1 MEDVLDVYEM
11 PYDPAYPII
20 CFDEKPKQ
28 LIGETRV
35 PCPTKPGQVARY
47 DYEYERNGTCN
58 LFMFFEPL
66 RAWRHVEITDRR
78 TGNDWAYAMK
88 DLVDVYFPDAERIR
102 LVMDN
107 LNTHTIAALY
117 NTFEPAE
124 ARRIARKLEIHY
136 TPKHGSWLNMAEIE
150 LSVFGR
156 ECLDRRIPDTDTL
169 RREVGALETERNTH
183 QSTVHWRFTTPDAR
197 IKLRRLYPSYSN

>member
-11 PYDPAYPII
+11 PYDPAFPTV

-35 PCPTKPGQVARY
+35 PRAPKPGQVARY

-66 RAWRHVEITDRR
+66 RAWRHVKITDRR
-78 TGNDWAYAMK
+78 TANDWAYAMK
-88 DLVDVYFPDAERIR
+88 DLVDVHFPDAVRIR
-102 LVMDN
+102 VVLDN

-117 NTFEPAE
+117 KTFAPAE
-124 ARRIARKLEIHY
+124 ARRIARKLEFHN

-156 ECLDRRIPDTDTL
+156 ECLNRRIPDVETL
-169 RREVGALETERNTH
+169 QREVAALEAERNTG
-183 QSTVHWRFTTPDAR
+183 QSTVHWRFTTDDAR
-197 IKLRRLYPSYSN
+197 IKLYRLYPSYSN

>member
-11 PYDPAYPII
+11 PYDPTYPTV
-20 CFDEKPKQ
+20 CFDEAPKQ

-35 PCPTKPGQVARY
+35 PCPTKPGQAARY

-66 RAWRHVEITDRR
+66 RAWRHVKITDRR
-78 TGNDWAYAMK
+78 TGNDWAYAMR

-102 LVMDN
+102 VVMDN

-124 ARRIARKLEIHY
+124 AWRIARKLEIHN

-150 LSVFGR
+150 FSVFGR
-156 ECLDRRIPDTDTL
+156 ECLNRRIPDVETL
-169 RREVGALETERNTH
+169 QREVAALEAERNAKH
-183 QSTVHWRFTTPDAR
+183 STVHWRFTSDDAR
-197 IKLRRLYPSYSN
+197 IKLRRLYPSYSD